1 MCALVK
7 SSTTMEDSAA
17 ILRHISSFKDML
29 DLVNEEIEHTILRT
43 REVDTEIA
51 KLSEDQDN
59 YAIREHGLAMKIT
72 SRSLELEA
80 LVQVATIS
88 KASVELME
96 KEIESLKQNKVNIEK
111 RISNKSSVILKLH
124 VLIDSEFYQKILV
137 GNNLIS
143 ENLEG
148 KKKLICALIREVFLF
163 QCKKFQEEMTT
174 SENDVLRLLLL
185 EKEALENEK
194 ENLQKKITAL
204 ENSTNEF
211 IEEILQEIHMCN
223 SALEAEVNNLK
234 SEHMIVLND
243 ISDLRTLLESITSFE
258 DSIQ

>member
-111 RISNKSSVILKLH
+111 RISNK
-124 VLIDSEFYQKILV
+124 
-137 GNNLIS
+137 
-143 ENLEG
+143 
-148 KKKLICALIREVFLF
+148 REVFLF

>member
-7 SSTTMEDSAA
+7 SSTTMEDSAG

-72 SRSLELEA
+72 SRNLELEA

-111 RISNKSSVILKLH
+111 RISNK
-124 VLIDSEFYQKILV
+124 
-137 GNNLIS
+137 
-143 ENLEG
+143 
-148 KKKLICALIREVFLF
+148 REVFLF

-223 SALEAEVNNLK
+223 SALEAEINNLK

>member
-111 RISNKSSVILKLH
+111 RISNK
-124 VLIDSEFYQKILV
+124 
-137 GNNLIS
+137 
-143 ENLEG
+143 
-148 KKKLICALIREVFLF
+148 REVFLF

-223 SALEAEVNNLK
+223 SDYNINLFHNFSTRSRGK
-234 SEHMIVLND
+234 
-243 ISDLRTLLESITSFE
+243 
-258 DSIQ
+258 